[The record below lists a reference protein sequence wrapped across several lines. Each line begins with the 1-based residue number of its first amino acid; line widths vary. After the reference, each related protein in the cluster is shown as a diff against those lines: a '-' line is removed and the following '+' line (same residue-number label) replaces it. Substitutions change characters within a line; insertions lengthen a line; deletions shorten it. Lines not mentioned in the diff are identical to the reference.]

1 MARLGSQNPTQ
12 SLVLPYKSTK
22 GQEAVDLYNA
32 SGNQCQE
39 WQAIQLNNILATN
52 DDGLWTHAKY
62 GYAVPR
68 RNGKGEILIMRELY
82 GISIGEHILHTAHLA
97 STSSA
102 AAYRLAKCLDNMG
115 YEEVIRFKKGEM
127 YDKHYVFHKQFGLER
142 ITLLREGGGEVRF
155 RTRTSRGGLGEGF
168 DLLIIDEAQEY
179 QDDQESSL
187 KYVVSDS
194 KNPQTIFTGT
204 PPTAV
209 SAGTK
214 FVKYRKEV
222 LNGEVEDAG
231 WSEWSVDSQTDPHD
245 IEAWY
250 RCNPSL
256 GYVLTE
262 RVIKA
267 EIGDDII
274 DFNIQRLG
282 LWYENSLQSVISEN
296 EWNALKCD
304 NPQLVKNN
312 GLFVGIKFSKNGSS
326 VSLAIATK
334 TKDEKIFVELVDNR
348 AMQEGIGWI
357 LDWLSQAQSV
367 RKVAIDGA
375 NGQAMLAEGMKYAR
389 LNKPIL
395 PTVAD
400 IIKAN
405 AVFEQAIFGQTLIHS
420 GQMAL
425 SDVATHTKKRT
436 IGSNGGFGYEALT
449 DELDISML
457 DSVMLAHFLCSENK
471 GNVQRVRD

>member
-1 MARLGSQNPTQ
+1 MSTRYGAQLPTK
-12 SLVLPYKSTK
+12 SVVLPYTDSYGSK
-22 GQEAVDLYNA
+22 AVELYNE
-32 SGNQCQE
+32 SGNTAQE

-52 DDGLWTHAKY
+52 EDGLWVHSKY

-82 GISIGEHILHTAHLA
+82 GVHIGEHILHTAHLA

-115 YEEVIRFKKGEM
+115 YEEVIRAKKNEV

-142 ITLLREGGGEVRF
+142 ITLLGESGGEVRF

-194 KNPQTIFTGT
+194 SNPQTIFTGT

-214 FVKYRKEV
+214 FVKYRKDIM
-222 LNGEVEDAG
+222 NGELEDAG
-231 WSEWSVDSQTDPHD
+231 WAEWSVDAQTDPKD

-256 GYVLTE
+256 GVVLTE
-262 RVIKA
+262 RKIKA
-267 EIGDDII
+267 EIGDDVV

-282 LWYENSLQSVISEN
+282 LWYENSLQSAISEN
-296 EWNALKCD
+296 EWNAIKVD
-304 NPQLVKNN
+304 NPALKNN
-312 GLFVGIKFSKNGSS
+312 RLFVGIKFAKDSSS
-326 VSLAIATK
+326 VSMAIAIK
-334 TKDEKIFVELVDNR
+334 TKDNKVFTELIDSR
-348 AMQEGIGWI
+348 AMREGIGWV
-357 LDWLSQAQSV
+357 LDWLEQAQSV
-367 RKVAIDGA
+367 VKVAIDGA
-375 NGQAMLAEGMKYAR
+375 SGQTMLTEAMKYAK
-389 LNKPIL
+389 LKKPVL
-395 PTVAD
+395 PSVHE
-400 IIKAN
+400 IIHAN
-405 AVFEQAIFGQTLIHS
+405 AMWEQAICGETVCHS
-420 GQMAL
+420 GQSAL
-425 SDVATHTKKRT
+425 SDVVTHCKKRA
-436 IGSNGGFGYEALT
+436 IGSNGGFGYDALT
-449 DELDISML
+449 DELDISMM
-457 DSVMLAHFLCSENK
+457 DACMLAHWLCAEDK
-471 GNVQRVRD
+471 EVIQKVR

>member
-1 MARLGSQNPTQ
+1 MARLGSQLPTK
-12 SLVLPYKSTK
+12 SVILPYTETY
-22 GQEAVDLYNA
+22 GPAAVDLYNE
-32 SGNQCQE
+32 SGNTAQE
-39 WQAIQLNNILATN
+39 WQEIQLNNILARN

-82 GISIGEHILHTAHLA
+82 GIHIGEHILHTAHLA

-115 YEEVIRFKKGEM
+115 YTEVIRVKKTEV

-142 ITLLREGGGEVRF
+142 ITLLGVSGGEVRF

-214 FVKYRKEV
+214 FVKYRNET
-222 LNGEVEDAG
+222 LNGENEDAG
-231 WSEWSVDSQTDPHD
+231 WAEWSVEVQTDPKD
-245 IEAWY
+245 VEAWY
-250 RCNPSL
+250 QSNPSL

-267 EIGDDII
+267 EIGDDIV

-282 LWYENSLQSVISEN
+282 LWYENALDSAISEN
-296 EWNALKCD
+296 EWNNLRIDK
-304 NPQLVKNN
+304 PEFKNN
-312 GLFVGIKFSKNGSS
+312 RLFVGIKFGKDGLNATLS
-326 VSLAIATK
+326 IAVK
-334 TKDEKIFVELVDNR
+334 TKDDKVFVETVDSR
-348 AMQEGIGWI
+348 SMREGIGWI
-357 LDWLSQAQSV
+357 LDWLSDAKSV
-367 RKVAIDGA
+367 VKVIVDGA
-375 NGQAMLAEGMKYAR
+375 NGQAMLVEAMKYAR

-395 PTVAD
+395 PTVAE

-405 AVFEQAIFGQTLIHS
+405 AMFENAIFKETIVHS
-420 GQMAL
+420 GQIAL
-425 SDVATHTKKRT
+425 ADVITHCKKRA
-436 IGSNGGFGYEALT
+436 IGSNGGFGYESLNE
-449 DELDISML
+449 ELDISLL
-457 DSVMLAHFLCSENK
+457 DSIMLAHYLCALDK
-471 GNVQRVRD
+471 GVVQKVR

>member
-1 MARLGSQNPTQ
+1 MARLGSQLPTK
-12 SLVLPYKSTK
+12 SVILPFTESK
-22 GQEAVDLYNA
+22 GQAATDLYNE
-32 SGNQCQE
+32 SGNTAQE
-39 WQAIQLNNILATN
+39 WQEIQLNNILAMN

-82 GISIGEHILHTAHLA
+82 GIHVGEHILHTAHLA

-115 YEEVIRFKKGEM
+115 YEEVIRFKKGEA

-142 ITLLREGGGEVRF
+142 ITLLGEGGGEVRF

-214 FVKYRKEV
+214 FVKYRNEC
-222 LNGEVEDAG
+222 LNGEIEDAG
-231 WSEWSVDSQTDPHD
+231 WAEWSVDVQTDPHD
-245 IEAWY
+245 VEAWY
-250 RCNPSL
+250 QCNPSL

-267 EIGDDII
+267 EIGDDVV

-282 LWYENSLQSVISEN
+282 LWYENALDSAISEN
-296 EWNALKCD
+296 EWNILKND
-304 NPQLVKNN
+304 KPDFKNN
-312 GLFVGIKFSKNGSS
+312 RLFVGIKFSKDGLNATLS
-326 VSLAIATK
+326 IAVK
-334 TKDEKIFVELVDNR
+334 LNDDRVFVETVDSR
-348 AMQEGIGWI
+348 SMREGIGWI
-357 LDWLSQAQSV
+357 LDWLSEAKSV
-367 RKVAIDGA
+367 QKVIVDGA
-375 NGQAMLAEGMKYAR
+375 NGQAMLVEAMKYAK

-395 PTVAD
+395 PTVAE

-405 AVFEQAIFGQTLIHS
+405 AMFENAIFKETICHS
-420 GQMAL
+420 GQSAL
-425 SDVATHTKKRT
+425 TDVVTHCKKRA
-436 IGSNGGFGYEALT
+436 IGSNGGFGYESLNE
-449 DELDISML
+449 ELDISML
-457 DSVMLAHFLCSENK
+457 DSIMLAHYLCALDK
-471 GNVQRVRD
+471 GTIQKVR

>member
-1 MARLGSQNPTQ
+1 MARLGSQHPTT
-12 SLVLPYKSTK
+12 SVVLPYEETRGS
-22 GQEAVDLYNA
+22 EAVELYNS
-32 SGNQCQE
+32 SGNTAQE
-39 WQAIQLNNILATN
+39 WQELQLNNILAVN
-52 DDGLWTHAKY
+52 EDGLWTHAKY

-68 RNGKGEILIMRELY
+68 RNGKGEILIMRELF

-115 YEEVIRFKKGEM
+115 YEEVIRFKKSEK
-127 YDKHYVFHKQFGLER
+127 YNKHYIFHKQFGLER
-142 ITLLREGGGEVRF
+142 ITLLGENGGEVRF

-214 FVKYRKEV
+214 FVKYRKECID
-222 LNGEVEDAG
+222 GEADDAG
-231 WSEWSVDSQTDPHD
+231 WAEWSVEKETDPHD

-267 EIGDDII
+267 EIGDDIT

-282 LWYENSLQSVISEN
+282 LWYEKSLQSAISEN
-296 EWNALKCD
+296 EWQALLDEKPVFD
-304 NPQLVKNN
+304 SKHR
-312 GLFVGIKFSKNGSS
+312 LFVGIKFAKDGINS
-326 VSLAIATK
+326 SLAIATK
-334 TKDEKIFVELVDNR
+334 LKNDKIFVELVDNR
-348 AMQEGIGWI
+348 SMREGIGWI
-357 LDWLSQAQSV
+357 LDWLESAQNV
-367 RKVAIDGA
+367 VKVIVDGA
-375 NGQAMLAEGMKYAR
+375 NGQAMLTEAMKYAKM
-389 LNKPIL
+389 NKPIL
-395 PTVAD
+395 PTVGE

-405 AVFEQAIFGQTLIHS
+405 SVFEQAIFNETLSHS
-420 GQMAL
+420 GQTVLA
-425 SDVATHTKKRT
+425 DVVTHCKKRT

-457 DSVMLAHFLCSENK
+457 DSVMLAHFLCSQDK
-471 GNVQRVRD
+471 GTVQRVRD